1 MKNKNKIK
9 LTIFIIV
16 IIFFAYNK
24 VLNDKNISLPNMD
37 KSIEKMSR
45 KTITRDA
52 VVKKIQE
59 KQDLITMEVELNN
72 KVILDD
78 SWGNL
83 DIFKKV
89 ISIDFYGT
97 GIYTV
102 DLAKLNRENVLI
114 QPSKTITIRIPKP
127 KVKSITLNEDK
138 TTFKTENGLFRFG
151 EIKITPAESQI
162 LSKKAKEKMNEQLN
176 EKHLVESALSKTKK
190 SIEKSIHSILLPYEN
205 YNIVIKFIDG

>member
-16 IIFFAYNK
+16 VIFFAYNK

-52 VVKKIQE
+52 IVKKIQE

-151 EIKITPAESQI
+151 EIKITPAENQI

-190 SIEKSIHSILLPYEN
+190 SIEKSIQSILLPYEN

>member
-9 LTIFIIV
+9 LTIFIII

-24 VLNDKNISLPNMD
+24 ILNDKNISLPNMD

-151 EIKITPAESQI
+151 EIKITPAENQI

-205 YNIVIKFIDG
+205 YNIVIKFIDS